1 MPVSSAVIVGGL
13 LLVVGAGL
21 IIAALF
27 QRMHAEPR
35 YCRGSL
41 VPWWWRVVFL
51 PGWFL
56 RWGSC
61 RYDLSHL
68 ARDPASGAARCP
80 ECGFTVKPTTRLWHS
95 TALLRIGRLGIC
107 FALASPITWFIL
119 VDGSV
124 KRDMVRATPTWVLV
138 YAEDVFGTALPAFP
152 RDELRRRLRHWN
164 LTSWERRAAAR
175 IFSRDLQDDDQRRN
189 AARAF
194 RWYSLQEVDLAL
206 EELTPHLDSE
216 DWQTRHLAADLLRE
230 LNVEPFPRLLE
241 VTLEGLHGDDQPG
254 NLRAYRSYQNR
265 YEIRHAFRYFIQH
278 PEASRPYVEQGIRSS
293 DVQQRFLCTIAAT
306 FAPYDDLADMVMP
319 ILLIHLRNNEV
330 RGDAGWASGALL
342 QWGESA
348 VPYLE
353 EVELMNDEQARQIA
367 THLLWR
373 LSPPNERATGRPPLP
388 RRADVIDLDRF
399 NPMNNYAPWF

>member
-1 MPVSSAVIVGGL
+1 MPVSTAVIVGGS

-21 IIAALF
+21 IIVALF
-27 QRMHAEPR
+27 QRMHVEPR

-41 VPWWWRVVFL
+41 VPSWWRIIFF

-68 ARDPASGAARCP
+68 ARDPENGAARCP
-80 ECGFTVKPTTRLWHS
+80 ECGFTVRPGTRLCHS
-95 TALLRIGRLGIC
+95 TALLRIGRLGVL
-107 FALASPITWFIL
+107 FAIASPIAWFIL
-119 VDGSV
+119 VDGGV

-138 YAEDVFGTALPAFP
+138 YAEDLFGDTLPAFP
-152 RDELRRRLRHWN
+152 RDELRRRLRQRD
-164 LTSWERRAAAR
+164 LTPWERRAAAR
-175 IFSRDLQDDDQRRN
+175 IFSRDLQDDDQLSN

-216 DWQTRHLAADLLRE
+216 DWQTRHLAADLLRD

-241 VTLEGLHGDDQPG
+241 LTLEGLHGDDQPG

-265 YEIRHAFRYFIQH
+265 YTIRHAFRYFIQH
-278 PEASRPYVEQGIRSS
+278 PEASRPYVEEGIRST
-293 DVQQRFLCTIAAT
+293 DVQQRFLCAIVAT
-306 FAPYDDLADMVMP
+306 FAPYDDLADVVIP
-319 ILLIHLRNNEV
+319 ILLVHLRDNEV

-342 QWGESA
+342 QWGSLA

-353 EVELMNDEQARQIA
+353 EVERMNDDQARQIA
-367 THLLWR
+367 VHLLWR
-373 LSPPNERATGRPPLP
+373 LSPPNERATGMPPLP
-388 RRADVIDLDRF
+388 RRADVTDLDRF
-399 NPMNNYAPWF
+399 DPMNAYAPWF